1 MKTVTCDQLAGMRL
15 LVVDD
20 DNAVRT
26 ILCAMLEAR
35 GATVIEAANA
45 RQALERLAAQEFDVV
60 LTDLGLPDLSGEAVI
75 AEVKSLSGG
84 RTPVAV
90 ISGAD
95 ARALAHAIEA
105 GAERAFKKPIDGPS
119 LIRYLADKRTR
130 SVAGGTGIGLN
141 GPTESNVTV
150 LIIEDDEEMR
160 ALLRDVLERAG
171 YRVIGRKDGLHLP
184 ALVDREHFDAA
195 IVDKELPGPNGL
207 EILSFLQ
214 QRLPSVPVILVTAFG
229 GVAVKH
235 EAERRGAYSYVEKPF
250 RVTTLLDTLATVS
263 TRARSEEAGPTA

>member
-1 MKTVTCDQLAGMRL
+1 MKTVTRDQLAGMRL

-45 RQALERLAAQEFDVV
+45 RQALEHLTAQEFDVV
-60 LTDLGLPDLSGEAVI
+60 LTDLGLPDRSGEAVI

-105 GAERAFKKPIDGPS
+105 GAERAFKKPIDGPG
-119 LIRYLADKRTR
+119 LIRYLVDKRTR
-130 SVAGGTGIGLN
+130 AVAGGIGLH
-141 GPTESNVTV
+141 GLTESNVTV
-150 LIIEDDEEMR
+150 LIIEDDGEMR

-171 YRVIGRKDGLHLP
+171 YRVIGRKDGIHLP
-184 ALVDREHFDAA
+184 ALVEREHFDAA

-207 EILSFLQ
+207 DILSFLQ

-229 GVAVKH
+229 GLAVKH

-263 TRARSEEAGPTA
+263 TRARREEAGPTA